1 MFQFKARRDGYL
13 LAAAVLVAACS
24 DDEAVGGAGTGGSP
38 LGGSENVGAGASGGD
53 APTGGSNEG
62 GGGAPS
68 AELEVVVDF
77 DETAFELPEGLFID
91 GTSAIVGFGATG
103 AVDRFALPGA
113 ERSPVATFPLL
124 TPDVSFMTGV
134 TVAPDDAVLAA
145 VVSFSPE
152 LTAGVY
158 RAANEGEEGTLWAS
172 HPQMFFPNGFAWHDG
187 DLYVTDSAFGGVFR
201 VDASG
206 TATPWLSDPTL
217 AAQPTACGGS
227 PESLAVGANGI
238 VEASGSFYIA
248 SSNQGILVKVP
259 VSSEGEPGP
268 VEVVAG
274 PDCDALAGIDGI
286 TLDSDGSIIGAINA
300 KNRIVRITPE
310 GAVSTIVEG
319 GPLDF
324 PASVAFAGSGVERA
338 LYITSFAV
346 INATTGQPANPGLLR
361 LSMPQ

>member
-13 LAAAVLVAACS
+13 LAAAVLVAGCS
-24 DDEAVGGAGTGGSP
+24 DDDAVGGGDVGGGAAGGSD
-38 LGGSENVGAGASGGD
+38 VGAGTSGGEG
-53 APTGGSNEG
+53 PSGGSNEG
-62 GGGAPS
+62 GNGGAPA

-91 GTSAIVGFGATG
+91 GESALVGFGTTG
-103 AVDRFALPGA
+103 AVDSFALPGA
-113 ERSPVATFPLL
+113 ERSAYATFPLL

-134 TVAPDDAVLAA
+134 TLAPDDALLAA

-158 RAANEGEEGTLWAS
+158 RAAAQGDAGTLWAS
-172 HPQMFFPNGFAWHDG
+172 HPQMFFPNGFAWLDR
-187 DLYVTDSAFGGVFR
+187 DLFVTDSAFGGVFH
-201 VDASG
+201 VDSAG
-206 TATPWLSDPTL
+206 TATPWLSDASL
-217 AAQPTACGGS
+217 AAEPTACGGTA
-227 PESLAVGANGI
+227 ESLAVGANGI
-238 VEASGSFYIA
+238 VEKDGDLFIS
-248 SSNQGILVKVP
+248 SSNKGILVKVP
-259 VSSEGEPGP
+259 VSPEGAAGP
-268 VEVVAG
+268 VEIVAG

-286 TLDSDGSIIGAINA
+286 TLDSDGSIIAAINS

-310 GAVSTIVEG
+310 GEVSTIVEG

-324 PASVAFAGSGVERA
+324 PASVAFAGSGAERE

-361 LSMPQ
+361 LAMPN